1 MTQPYDSARDSS
13 TPATASNDAGDRT
26 SVDPDQTRIRP
37 AFGDSLPR
45 SAQPDS
51 DARYGNSTTF
61 QQAGRYQILER
72 IGKGAMATV
81 YKAYDPSIDRTLA
94 IKFLH
99 QDLCVEEEQ
108 RSRFLREAK
117 AAGGLAHPNI
127 VTIYDVGEIEGRP
140 YIAMELLDGMT
151 LSEVINPSAGL
162 APREVAVIA
171 LQLAKALDYA
181 HSKGIF
187 HRDIKPSNIMR
198 LKGGDT
204 VKVTDF
210 GIAHVDGGDH
220 QQTRVGTVL
229 GTPHYM
235 SPEQAMGEKV
245 DGRSDLFS
253 VGVVMYQLLT
263 RQVPFEAA
271 SLVTL
276 AYKIAKEEPTSIAK
290 LRRDVPSALRRII
303 ERCLKKDPEKRFQSG
318 QELAAAL
325 GKVVQELDS
334 DTGSVDKPRII
345 PLRIKWALT
354 MGLVVA
360 LTMAVTATIIIQ
372 RQYAAMMGQVIDYG
386 ASLANFLAA
395 ENAEPALL
403 KEWVAIDVAV
413 RDIMERQNFHEIT
426 VVDRDGTVRVSNKQ
440 ELVGKPYA
448 MPPGVTELARRTDGV
463 VATHYQA
470 PDGNIVIDFEAPINF
485 KRNEEHVQVGRVH
498 LGVLERPL
506 SKIARLSMVSMVFL
520 ILVTLAAVVVATYFM
535 ADRYFK
541 QIRLLVESMAEI
553 RKGRYDYRIAE
564 QRKDEFGQ
572 LYRAFDD
579 MAEALQK
586 RTEPEQPEKAS

>member
-1 MTQPYDSARDSS
+1 MTQPYDSARDLNRLAINSD
-13 TPATASNDAGDRT
+13 DAGDAT
-26 SVDPDQTRIRP
+26 PVDPDKTRIRP

-45 SAQPDS
+45 SAQPDR
-51 DARYGNSTTF
+51 DAEYGNSTTF

-99 QDLCVEEEQ
+99 QDLCVEEDQ

-140 YIAMELLDGMT
+140 YIAMELLDGIT
-151 LSEVINPSAGL
+151 LSEVIKPDAGL
-162 APREVAVIA
+162 PARQVAIIA

-276 AYKIAKEEPTSIAK
+276 AYKIAKEEPTPLTK
-290 LRRDVPSALRRII
+290 LRHDIPPALRRII

-318 QELAAAL
+318 QELAVAL
-325 GKVVQELDS
+325 SKVVQELDS
-334 DTGSVDKPRII
+334 DTGSADKPRII

-360 LTMAVTATIIIQ
+360 LTMAVTATIIVQ

-395 ENAEPALL
+395 ENAEPTLL

-470 PDGNIVIDFEAPINF
+470 PDGNIIIDFEAPINF

-541 QIRLLVESMAEI
+541 QIRLLVDSMAEI

-586 RTEPEQPEKAS
+586 RTEPEQPDKAS

>member
-1 MTQPYDSARDSS
+1 MTQSHDSTRDSI
-13 TPATASNDAGDRT
+13 TPATVSSEAGDAT
-26 SVDPDQTRIRP
+26 PVDPDKTRILP

-45 SAQPDS
+45 SAQPPS
-51 DARYGNSTTF
+51 DTRYAITTTF
-61 QQAGRYQILER
+61 QQVGRYQILER

-99 QDLCVEEEQ
+99 QDLCVDEEQ
-108 RSRFLREAK
+108 RTRFLREAK

-140 YIAMELLDGMT
+140 YIAMELLDGVT
-151 LSEVINPSAGL
+151 LSEVIKPGAGL
-162 APREVAVIA
+162 PGRDVAIIA
-171 LQLAKALDYA
+171 LQLARALDYA

-235 SPEQAMGEKV
+235 SPEQAMGAKV

-263 RQVPFEAA
+263 GRVPFEAA

-276 AYKIAKEEPTSIAK
+276 AHKIAKEEPTPIAK
-290 LRRDVPSALRRII
+290 LRRDAMPALRRIV
-303 ERCLKKDPEKRFQSG
+303 ERCLKKEPDKRFQTG
-318 QELAAAL
+318 QELATAL
-325 GKVVQELDS
+325 GKVVQDLDEEAS
-334 DTGSVDKPRII
+334 SAGRPRII

-360 LTMAVTATIIIQ
+360 LTMALTATIIVQ

-395 ENAEPALL
+395 ENAEPTLL
-403 KEWVAIDVAV
+403 KEWVAIDVSV
-413 RDIMERQNFHEIT
+413 RDIMERQNFREIT
-426 VVDRDGTVRVSNKQ
+426 VVDRDGTVRVSNNQ

-448 MPPGVTELARRTDGV
+448 VPSGVTVLARRTDGV
-463 VATHYQA
+463 VATHYEA
-470 PDGNIVIDFEAPINF
+470 PDGETIIDFEAPITF
-485 KRNEEHVQVGRVH
+485 KRNAERVQVGRVH
-498 LGVLERPL
+498 LGILERPL
-506 SKIARLSMVSMVFL
+506 SKVARLSMLSMVFL

-541 QIRLLVESMAEI
+541 QIRLLVDSMAEVK
-553 RKGRYDYRIAE
+553 KGRYDYRIAE
-564 QRKDEFGQ
+564 QRQDEFGQ

-586 RTEPEQPEKAS
+586 RAEPAQPDKAG

>member
-13 TPATASNDAGDRT
+13 TPATASNDAGDGT

-45 SAQPDS
+45 SAQPDP

-290 LRRDVPSALRRII
+290 LRRDVPPALRRII

-586 RTEPEQPEKAS
+586 RTEPEQPDKVS

>member
-1 MTQPYDSARDSS
+1 MTQPDDSTRSAGAPASS
-13 TPATASNDAGDRT
+13 SGELNDAAP
-26 SVDPDQTRIRP
+26 VDPDKTRILP
-37 AFGDSLPR
+37 AFGDTLPR
-45 SAQPDS
+45 SPQSSAGVQNERGS
-51 DARYGNSTTF
+51 TF
-61 QQAGRYQILER
+61 QQVGRYQILER

-81 YKAYDPSIDRTLA
+81 YKAYDPSIGRTLA

-99 QDLCVEEEQ
+99 QDLCVEEEH
-108 RSRFLREAK
+108 RTRFLREAK

-127 VTIYDVGEIEGRP
+127 VTIYDVGEIEDRP
-140 YIAMELLDGMT
+140 YIAMELLDGVT
-151 LSEVINPSAGL
+151 LSEVTKPGAGL
-162 APREVAVIA
+162 PGRDVAIVA
-171 LQLAKALDYA
+171 LQLARALDYA

-198 LKGGDT
+198 LKGGST

-210 GIAHVDGGDH
+210 GIAHVADGDH

-253 VGVVMYQLLT
+253 VGVLMYQLLT
-263 RQVPFEAA
+263 GRVPFEAP
-271 SLVTL
+271 SLLTL
-276 AYKIAKEEPTSIAK
+276 AHRIAKEEPTPIAK
-290 LRRDVPSALRRII
+290 LRGDAPSALRRIV
-303 ERCLKKDPEKRFQSG
+303 ERCLKKEPDKRFQSG
-318 QELAAAL
+318 KELAAAL
-325 GKVVQELDS
+325 TKVIQELDEEAS
-334 DTGSVDKPRII
+334 SVGRPRMI

-360 LTMAVTATIIIQ
+360 LTMALTAGIIIQ

-395 ENAEPALL
+395 ENAEPTLL
-403 KEWVAIDVAV
+403 KEWVAIDVSV
-413 RDIMERQNFHEIT
+413 KDIMERQSFNEIT

-440 ELVGKPYA
+440 ELVGKAYA
-448 MPPGVTELARRTDGV
+448 VPPGVTELARRADGV
-463 VATHYQA
+463 VATRYEA
-470 PDGNIVIDFEAPINF
+470 PGGDTIIAFEAPVTF
-485 KRNEEHVQVGRVH
+485 KRNGERVQVGRVH
-498 LGVLERPL
+498 LGIPERPL
-506 SKIARLSMVSMVFL
+506 SKVARLSMLSMVVL
-520 ILVTLAAVVVATYFM
+520 ILVTLAAVVVTTYLM

-541 QIRLLVESMAEI
+541 QIRLLVDSMAEI
-553 RKGRYDYRIAE
+553 KKRRYDYRIAE

-572 LYRAFDD
+572 VYRAFDD

-586 RTEPEQPEKAS
+586 RAEPEQPNTAG